1 MVFLANYKI
10 EHDRQGCIG
19 CGACAASCPENW
31 AMASDGK
38 SKCLKTE
45 LEELGCNETA
55 ASGCPV
61 NVIHII
67 EAKSGKRLF

>member
-1 MVFLANYKI
+1 MAKYRI
-10 EHDRQGCIG
+10 EHDRENCIG

-31 AMASDGK
+31 EMSSDGK
-38 SKCLKTE
+38 SKCLKGE

-61 NVIHII
+61 SVIHIM
-67 EAKSGKRLF
+67 ETASGKKLY